1 MFALEW
7 TGYTLRH
14 DGVNKNGILS
24 VFNTSGFW
32 PFDPK
37 ILGPPPCPVLP
48 PNPKWMVIFFLTGR
62 PMEVGSPEIRTVHF
76 HAKHRFLG
84 LSPCTSEA
92 AVHFSSPSTILWWS
106 TYPGRSEFI
115 NDKVHLLYNIVSH
128 EVHVYYSRVSV
139 LRFGIRSVN
148 CHTVCTGPAEMFDLI
163 YMGFTTSLR

>member
-1 MFALEW
+1 MAFCQFL
-7 TGYTLRH
+7 TLQDFGLSIQKSSDHHLARYPPESKV
-14 DGVNKNGILS
+14 DGHV
-24 VFNTSGFW
+24 
-32 PFDPK
+32 
-37 ILGPPPCPVLP
+37 
-48 PNPKWMVIFFLTGR
+48 FLTGR

-163 YMGFTTSLR
+163 YMGFTTSLQ